1 MKGVQL
7 RSYQKEGIAWIRFLA
22 SVNLNGVLADDMVCY
37 ISEISYPVIEI
48 FFLYSLIV
56 TVAY

>member
-1 MKGVQL
+1 VQL

-48 FFLYSLIV
+48 FFLYSSIV